1 MLEIKSSCH
10 TFKTISS
17 KLPTREI
24 RLQGCTQHGTINLE
38 HIDGK
43 MVQDWFYMTGPV
55 KIRQTAA
62 LETIKSDKRRWKKF
76 KEN

>member
-1 MLEIKSSCH
+1 MLETKSSCH

-43 MVQDWFYMTGPV
+43 MVQDRFYMTGHA
-55 KIRQTAA
+55 KNYHTAP

-76 KEN
+76 EEN

>member
-10 TFKTISS
+10 TFKTISL

-24 RLQGCTQHGTINLE
+24 HLQGFTQHGTINLE

-43 MVQDWFYMTGPV
+43 MVQDWFYMTGHA
-55 KIRQTAA
+55 INHHNTA
-62 LETIKSDKRRWKKF
+62 LEAIKSDKRRWKKF